1 MKLLIQSQ
9 TSTVWEW
16 INKFISHLIMDVI
29 TDPFWIILIK
39 GAPTSLTTT
48 WLCYPANM
56 VQTCYWSRLA
66 LVIPGL
72 THQALMQICSQDSGL
87 HWECCPKNKV
97 IRKCLRVKMFWLRP
111 IYLWAFFGLSF
122 LNWETDFKQLGQN
135 VKMSLCEFEEESD
148 FNWSDKS
155 HLFGL

>member
-1 MKLLIQSQ
+1 
-9 TSTVWEW
+9 
-16 INKFISHLIMDVI
+16 MDVI

-48 WLCYPANM
+48 WLCYAANM

-97 IRKCLRVKMFWLRP
+97 IRKCLRVKNVLIKTHLLMGLLWIILSELRDRLQTVGSKCHCVNLKKKVISTDQINPICLGCKFW
-111 IYLWAFFGLSF
+111 
-122 LNWETDFKQLGQN
+122 KQLY
-135 VKMSLCEFEEESD
+135 SYSF
-148 FNWSDKS
+148 
-155 HLFGL
+155 